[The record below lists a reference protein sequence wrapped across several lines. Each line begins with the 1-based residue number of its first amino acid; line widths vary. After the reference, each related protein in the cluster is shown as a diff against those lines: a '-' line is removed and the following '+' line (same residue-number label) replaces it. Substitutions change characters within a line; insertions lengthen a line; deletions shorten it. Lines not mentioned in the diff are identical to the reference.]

1 MTIKLVFAAIF
12 RFKNL
17 IYHWNHLD
25 TKTLMPYT
33 ENAGEP
39 DPGGQLL
46 VRLFKQ
52 VTVTLEVERL
62 PVIFILKRKN

>member
-1 MTIKLVFAAIF
+1 MVIKLAFAVISC
-12 RFKNL
+12 FKNL

-46 VRLFKQ
+46 VRLSEQ

-62 PVIFILKRKN
+62 PVTFILKSKN